1 MVQEAIAE
9 SGERFGAVTRV
20 ARQLGVGTESLRN
33 WAKQAE
39 IDGGQRPG
47 VSSMERRCIAELERR
62 TASFGEPMRSPRA
75 RRLFSQP
82 SSTADC

>member
-47 VSSMERRCIAELERR
+47 VSSKERCRIAELERR
-62 TASFGEPMRSPRA
+62 TAS
-75 RRLFSQP
+75 L
-82 SSTADC
+82 